1 MPDDAIARL
10 LIKPARSGFPG
21 EMPDYE
27 AFADVSQ
34 TFLSSYATL
43 VSNGFSPETVAR
55 AMLGAAVNFHEV
67 FDVTPDLPDL
77 LRAIAARLEQ
87 APS

>member
-1 MPDDAIARL
+1 MTDDAIARL
-10 LIKPARSGFPG
+10 LIEPARPAFPG
-21 EMPDYE
+21 ALPDYK
-27 AFADVSQ
+27 AFTNASRA
-34 TFLSSYATL
+34 FLASYSAL
-43 VSNGFSPETVAR
+43 VSNGFSPETVGR

-77 LRAIAARLEQ
+77 LRAIAERLER